1 MPTYWVSFAVV
12 AVAVTAVIVM
22 LTRLSGSL
30 FDEGATELTSTE
42 LLVNTTA
49 SQATLAAMLVAAGWL
64 AEVPAD
70 ALGLAWSLELAGVGL
85 AVGLVFAAGN
95 EALMRAFDA
104 VGLGYDDSLRDALTP
119 TTLSGWLLLLFVA
132 LPVVAGFEEL
142 LFRGVLVG
150 ALSTGFDLSPWV
162 LAVASS
168 VAFGAAHTAQGWIG
182 VFVTTLLGL
191 VLAAVYVATGSLL
204 VVFVAHYVVNAV
216 EFTVHAR

>member
-1 MPTYWVSFAVV
+1 MV
-12 AVAVTAVIVM
+12 ALALTAVIVV
-22 LTRLSGSL
+22 LTRLSASL
-30 FDEGATELTSTE
+30 FDEDATDLTSTE

-49 SQATLAAMLVAAGWL
+49 SQVTLAAMLLVAGWL
-64 AEVPAD
+64 AGIPTAS
-70 ALGLAWSLELAGVGL
+70 LGIEWSPELL
-85 AVGLVFAAGN
+85 AVGVAAGLAFAAGN

-119 TTLSGWLLLLFVA
+119 TTLPGWLLLLFVA

-150 ALSTGFDLSPWV
+150 AFSAGFGLSPWI

-168 VAFGAAHTAQGWIG
+168 VVFGAAHTAQGWVG

-191 VLAAVYVATGSLL
+191 VLAAVYVSTGSLL

>member
-1 MPTYWVSFAVV
+1 MPTHWVPFAVV
-12 AVAVTAVIVM
+12 AVALTVALVV
-22 LTRLSGSL
+22 LTRLSSTL
-30 FDEGATELTSTE
+30 FDEDATDLSSTE
-42 LLVNTTA
+42 LLVNTTV

-64 AEVPAD
+64 AEIPAD
-70 ALGLAWSLELAGVGL
+70 ALGLAWSLELVGVGL
-85 AVGLVFAAGN
+85 AAGLAFAAGN
-95 EALMRAFDA
+95 EALMRMFDA
-104 VGLGYDDSLRDALTP
+104 AGLGYDDSLRDALTP
-119 TTLSGWLLLLFVA
+119 TSLSGWLLLLFVS

-142 LFRGVLVG
+142 LFRGVLIG
-150 ALSTGFDLSPWV
+150 ALSAGLGLSPWA

-168 VAFGAAHTAQGWIG
+168 VAFGAAHTAQGRVG